1 MTLVDWIGS
10 LGVFLILL
18 AYFLNVTSKLE
29 SKHLTFI
36 LLNLIGASLACLAAY
51 LINYLPFVILEGVWA
66 LVSGYALYNY
76 FSNNTVHRNN
86 Y

>member
-10 LGVFLILL
+10 CGVFLILL

-29 SKHLTFI
+29 SKHLPFI
-36 LLNLIGASLACLAAY
+36 LLNLVGASMACLASY

-76 FSNNTVHRNN
+76 FSINTVTQK
-86 Y
+86 